1 MEAKAPVGRPSA
13 EREWWLRALAVFQ
26 APRTV
31 FASLRSE
38 ADEQASARQEPVL
51 ALVILTGIAGVLLT
65 PEAGRLL
72 DDPLVD
78 ESLAVVAVLVFLTGL
93 IYGAATYWLGGAAL
107 YLGLRGAG
115 SRGSYRR
122 ARHLLV
128 FAAAP
133 LVLTLLLVW
142 PFRLALHG
150 SDPFRS
156 GGDDGGLAGSA
167 LDALSALFVVWALGL
182 LLYGIGVVERWSLV
196 RAAVSLALVLLGLLV
211 LTLPLV
217 IPLSSR

>member
-1 MEAKAPVGRPSA
+1 VDAPAAGSSA

-26 APRTV
+26 APRTL

-38 ADEQASARQEPVL
+38 SDEQASARQEPVL
-51 ALVILTGIAGVLLT
+51 ALVILTGVAGVLLT

-107 YLGLRGAG
+107 YVGLRGAG

-122 ARHLLV
+122 ARHVLV

-150 SDPFRS
+150 GDAFRS
-156 GGDDGGLAGSA
+156 GGDDGGAAGSA

-182 LLYGIGVVERWSLV
+182 LLYGIAVVERWTVV
-196 RAAVSLALVLLGLLV
+196 RAAVALALVLLGLLV